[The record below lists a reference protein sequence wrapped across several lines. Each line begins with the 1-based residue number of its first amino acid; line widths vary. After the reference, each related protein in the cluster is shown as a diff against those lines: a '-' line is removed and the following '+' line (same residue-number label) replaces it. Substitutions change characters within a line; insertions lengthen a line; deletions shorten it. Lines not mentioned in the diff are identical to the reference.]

1 MNRRTDSKPWTV
13 VESKSCWKFTFY
25 RYKSLQSHSS
35 ESSLQQNLDCD
46 QGSKVDI
53 FDQISNVEV
62 LKRSAQ
68 DKNCY
73 YAEQNEDQILDKVV
87 LLLQIPAQW

>member
-1 MNRRTDSKPWTV
+1 MNQTMVLKV
-13 VESKSCWKFTFY
+13 VYLVYLCI
-25 RYKSLQSHSS
+25 QGI
-35 ESSLQQNLDCD
+35 ESSRVTAAKVCLLQQNLDCD

-53 FDQISNVEV
+53 FHQISNVVKV
-62 LKRSAQ
+62 LERSAQ

-73 YAEQNEDQILDKVV
+73 YAEQNADQILDKVV